1 MSTING
7 TETHHRMRQFSV
19 EIQVIRFHFEE
30 LLSFAV
36 GRCWWNF
43 SEAWN
48 VDTPVLLLHISIL
61 CRCRTV
67 VTHDSL
73 SLWQHLNWN
82 TLQLNRFTHLWGQRT
97 YLLTAFL
104 ACFAKIV
111 LGAVQSCLHSEH
123 DVLYFKVNTLLLSD
137 HTVQCS
143 PVESACTTTTPPVF
157 RTFSTSVPF
166 VHART
171 RWVKTSSL

>member
-7 TETHHRMRQFSV
+7 TETHHWMRHLSV

-36 GRCWWNF
+36 GWCWWNF
-43 SEAWN
+43 SETWN
-48 VDTPVLLLHISIL
+48 VDKLVLLLHISFIL

-67 VTHDSL
+67 VTHDSF

-82 TLQLNRFTHLWGQRT
+82 TLWLNRLHTCGVNGRICSWHSLHAMPKLFWGQ
-97 YLLTAFL
+97 FKVV
-104 ACFAKIV
+104 CI
-111 LGAVQSCLHSEH
+111 QSMM
-123 DVLYFKVNTLLLSD
+123 YFKVNTLLLSD

-143 PVESACTTTTPPVF
+143 PVEPACTTTTPAVLH
-157 RTFSTSVPF
+157 TFSTSVPF

>member
-1 MSTING
+1 MSAING
-7 TETHHRMRQFSV
+7 TETHHWMRQFSV
-19 EIQVIRFHFEE
+19 EIQVIGFHSEE

-36 GRCWWNF
+36 GRCWWDF
-43 SEAWN
+43 SETWN
-48 VDTPVLLLHISIL
+48 VDKPVLLLHIFIL

-82 TLQLNRFTHLWGQRT
+82 TLRLNRLHTCGSQRT
-97 YLLTAFL
+97 YPLTAFP
-104 ACFAKIV
+104 ACYAKIV

-143 PVESACTTTTPPVF
+143 PVEPACTATTPPVF
-157 RTFSTSVPF
+157 RTFSASVPF
-166 VHART
+166 VLART
-171 RWVKTSSL
+171 RVKTSSL

>member
-1 MSTING
+1 M
-7 TETHHRMRQFSV
+7 HHWMRQFSV
-19 EIQVIRFHFEE
+19 GIQVIGFHFEE
-30 LLSFAV
+30 LLSFAM
-36 GRCWWNF
+36 GQCWNF
-43 SEAWN
+43 SETWN
-48 VDTPVLLLHISIL
+48 VDRPLLLLHISFIL
-61 CRCRTV
+61 WRCRTV

-82 TLQLNRFTHLWGQRT
+82 TLRLNRFHTCGVSI
-97 YLLTAFL
+97 TAFP

-137 HTVQCS
+137 HTVQCN
-143 PVESACTTTTPPVF
+143 PVESACTTTTPPAF

-171 RWVKTSSL
+171 RWVKSSSL